1 MRRSLRTH
9 GGQMV
14 RRSAAAAALFAFA
27 ATATAGSDP
36 GQTTIRCGHL
46 LDTVRG
52 RMLGNTTVVSKGNR
66 ILRVTSGWPDGKADV
81 DIDLS
86 TETCLPGLID
96 SHTHLT
102 AEPSATTFVDQF
114 HWNVAD
120 YAVRSTVYARRTLLA
135 GFTTVRDLH
144 AFWTLSEALRD
155 AINAGVI
162 PGPRMYT
169 AGKSIG
175 STGGHADPTVGFRD
189 DLVGDPGPE
198 EAIVNSPADAVKAVR
213 QHYKAGD
220 DVIKIM
226 ASGGVMD
233 EGSSGDNAQMTL
245 DEISAVVRTARDYGF
260 TVAAHAH
267 GAEAIKRAVLGGV
280 DSIEHATFMD
290 DESIRLMKEHGT
302 WYVPTM
308 SAGEFVTQHASIAG
322 YYPAE
327 VAAKAAKVG
336 SQLMKTATRAYRAGL
351 KIAFGTDAGVY
362 PNGDNAHEFELMVRA
377 GIPPVKALQSAT
389 ISAAELLHKSAD
401 LGSIEA
407 GKLAD
412 IVAVNGDPLVDIGV
426 MRHVEFVMKDGKVF
440 KRNGRATTDDD
451 GKADGI
457 VTAR

>member
-1 MRRSLRTH
+1 
-9 GGQMV
+9 
-14 RRSAAAAALFAFA
+14 
-27 ATATAGSDP
+27 
-36 GQTTIRCGHL
+36 
-46 LDTVRG
+46 
-52 RMLGNTTVVSKGNR
+52 
-66 ILRVTSGWPDGKADV
+66 
-81 DIDLS
+81 
-86 TETCLPGLID
+86 
-96 SHTHLT
+96 
-102 AEPSATTFVDQF
+102 
-114 HWNVAD
+114 
-120 YAVRSTVYARRTLLA
+120 
-135 GFTTVRDLH
+135 
-144 AFWTLSEALRD
+144 
-155 AINAGVI
+155 
-162 PGPRMYT
+162 
-169 AGKSIG
+169 
-175 STGGHADPTVGFRD
+175 
-189 DLVGDPGPE
+189 
-198 EAIVNSPADAVKAVR
+198 
-213 QHYKAGD
+213 
-220 DVIKIM
+220 M

-308 SAGEFVTQHASIAG
+308 SAGEFVTQHASMAG
-322 YYPAE
+322 YYPPE

-336 SQLMKTATRAYRAGL
+336 PQLMATATRAYRAGL

-389 ISAAELLHKSAD
+389 IGAAELLRKSED

-412 IVAVNGDPLVDIGV
+412 IVAVTGDPLVDIGV

>member
-1 MRRSLRTH
+1 
-9 GGQMV
+9 
-14 RRSAAAAALFAFA
+14 
-27 ATATAGSDP
+27 
-36 GQTTIRCGHL
+36 
-46 LDTVRG
+46 
-52 RMLGNTTVVSKGNR
+52 
-66 ILRVTSGWPDGKADV
+66 
-81 DIDLS
+81 
-86 TETCLPGLID
+86 
-96 SHTHLT
+96 
-102 AEPSATTFVDQF
+102 
-114 HWNVAD
+114 
-120 YAVRSTVYARRTLLA
+120 
-135 GFTTVRDLH
+135 
-144 AFWTLSEALRD
+144 
-155 AINAGVI
+155 
-162 PGPRMYT
+162 MYT
-169 AGKSIG
+169 AGKAIG

-189 DLVGDPGPE
+189 DLAGDPGPE

-308 SAGEFVTQHASIAG
+308 SAGEFVTQHASMAG
-322 YYPAE
+322 YYPPE

-336 SQLMKTATRAYRAGL
+336 PQLMATATRAYRAGL

-377 GIPPVKALQSAT
+377 GIPPVKTLQSAT
-389 ISAAELLHKSAD
+389 IGAAELLRKSED

-412 IVAVNGDPLVDIGV
+412 IVAVTGDPLVDIGV
-426 MRHVEFVMKDGKVF
+426 MRSVEFVMKDGKVF

-451 GKADGI
+451 GKADSI
-457 VTAR
+457 ATTH

>member
-1 MRRSLRTH
+1 MHRSLRTH
-9 GGQMV
+9 SRHVV
-14 RRSAAAAALFAFA
+14 RKFAASAALFAFA

-46 LDTVRG
+46 FDSVRG
-52 RMLGNTTVVSKGNR
+52 RMLGNTTVVAKGNR
-66 ILRVTSGWPDGKADV
+66 ILRVTSGSPDGKTDV

-102 AEPSATTFVDQF
+102 AEPSPTTFVDQF

-169 AGKSIG
+169 SGKAIG
-175 STGGHADPTVGFRD
+175 STGGHADPTVGFRG
-189 DLVGDPGPE
+189 DLAGDPGPE
-198 EAIVNSPADAVKAVR
+198 EAIVNNPADAVKAVR

-290 DESIRLMKEHGT
+290 DESIRLMREHGT

-308 SAGEFVTQHASIAG
+308 SAGEFTTQHASMAG
-322 YYPAE
+322 YYPPE

-336 SQLMKTATRAYRAGL
+336 PQLMATATRAYRAGL

-389 ISAAELLHKSAD
+389 ISAAELLRKSED

-412 IVAVNGDPLVDIGV
+412 IVAVTGDPLVDIGV
-426 MRHVEFVMKDGKVF
+426 MRSVEFVMKDGRVF
-440 KRNGRATTDDD
+440 KRKGRATTDDD
-451 GKADGI
+451 GKADSI
-457 VTAR
+457 ATAH